1 MINKKKM
8 NKVLTLKNSMIVTLA
23 KVLNY
28 GMTFTQ
34 GRLRGRFFA
43 LLTPKEQEL
52 DKNRLEICKKCSI
65 KDDKGEPVMK
75 NDVFTFAPDSEVY
88 KELADLFNEDCKIDF
103 LPSMR
108 SDIGGIKGLIELS
121 TVILEPME
129 VAQVEAIL
137 EAFGNMQ
144 PSSSELEL
152 PPLEPATV

>member
-52 DKNRLEICKKCSI
+52 DKNRLEICKKCST
-65 KDDKGEPVMK
+65 KDEKGEPIIK
-75 NDVFTFAPDSEVY
+75 DNVFVFAPDSEVY

-103 LPSMR
+103 LSSMR
-108 SDIGGIKGLIELS
+108 SDIGGLKGLIGLS
-121 TVILEPME
+121 TVVLEPME
-129 VAQVEAIL
+129 I
-137 EAFGNMQ
+137 
-144 PSSSELEL
+144 
-152 PPLEPATV
+152 